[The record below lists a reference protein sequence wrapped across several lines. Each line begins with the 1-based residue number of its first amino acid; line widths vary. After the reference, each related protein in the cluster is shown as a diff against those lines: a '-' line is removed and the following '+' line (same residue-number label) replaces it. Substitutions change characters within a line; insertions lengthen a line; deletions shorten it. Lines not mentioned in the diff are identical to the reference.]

1 MGLGIVLPKNA
12 HTFKDSRK
20 GETLW
25 VLGSGA
31 SLNHIDPGFFA
42 DKVCVCVNV
51 VGLRLGLE
59 SFYTVSHYHRD
70 AMTVADTRPDLPVIA
85 PEADLGAG
93 GPEAAN
99 VKPHQAN
106 IYRFPTNPQLF
117 GRFDPA
123 QHWPDEPHTL
133 VAGPTSLHMTMH
145 FAQYLGAAHIVLV
158 GADCGTLDDT
168 SNFTGY
174 KPGDN
179 PYEVWQQTLGG
190 VADQIRAA
198 GTSVHSL
205 NPFVNF
211 ALEGHHFRG
220 PTVTIN

>member
-1 MGLGIVLPKNA
+1 MGLKMVLPRKRES
-12 HTFKDSRK
+12 FKDSRK
-20 GETLW
+20 GETIY
-25 VLGSGA
+25 VLGSGK
-31 SLNHIDPGFFA
+31 SLDYIAPGFFD
-42 DKVCVCVNV
+42 DKVCVCTNR
-51 VGLRLGLE
+51 VGLTLGLP
-59 SFYTVSHYHRD
+59 SYYTVSHYHRD
-70 AMTVADTRPDLPVIA
+70 AMTVADNRPDLPVIA

-99 VKPHQAN
+99 VEPTQPN

-117 GRFDPA
+117 DRFDPA
-123 QHWPDEPHTL
+123 AHWPDEPHTL

-158 GADCGTLDDT
+158 GADCGTLDSA

-174 KPGDN
+174 SIGDN
-179 PYEVWQQTLGG
+179 PFEVWQRTLGG
-190 VADQIRAA
+190 VADQMRAH

-220 PTVTIN
+220 PTTTIN